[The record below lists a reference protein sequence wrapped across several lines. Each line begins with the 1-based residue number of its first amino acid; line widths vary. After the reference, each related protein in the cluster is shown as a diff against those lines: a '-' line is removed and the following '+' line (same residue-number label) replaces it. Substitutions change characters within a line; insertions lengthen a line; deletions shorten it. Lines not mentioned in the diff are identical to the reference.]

1 MNSFSSHWAHS
12 ASVEFK
18 AKINFVFQQFAFAS
32 LKKIV
37 RECRISWSIGVKR
50 VIIAY
55 IAYGSLSGQFILN
68 IDHYCVLCFFVNIT
82 KVLSFHLSVF
92 CHIHWF

>member
-1 MNSFSSHWAHS
+1 MHPSNS
-12 ASVEFK
+12 
-18 AKINFVFQQFAFAS
+18 KINFVFQFAFAS

-68 IDHYCVLCFFVNIT
+68 RSLLRFMFFCQHYKGAFISFISF
-82 KVLSFHLSVF
+82 LSHSLV
-92 CHIHWF
+92 